1 MARRAPALTSVSV
14 TRKFRTRLRAVA
26 FGGAL
31 SLIVVV
37 SAGPV
42 WAAPVRSRAWAG
54 YQANHQKFRRVSAR
68 WTVPALTCPGTTGS
82 GDPDSYFFVGLGPSF
97 LSSERVGV
105 RELCT
110 GTLPAYI
117 AYLGMNGLY
126 EAQAVDPAPGDQI
139 SASVSFSSGKYR
151 FSLADAT
158 QSKSFSLKYSCGAFS
173 AGQGTCRRSTAEVVA
188 GLAAPGL
195 SPLADYGSATFQ
207 KISVTDARGQRG
219 SFAKNR
225 HWRIARLDEYSGAAL
240 AAAPSSLS
248 RRGTRFT
255 DAWRHP

>member
-1 MARRAPALTSVSV
+1 MARRVSAVMSVSL
-14 TRKFRTRLRAVA
+14 TRTARTRLGAVA

-37 SAGPV
+37 SAGPA
-42 WAAPVRSRAWAG
+42 WAAPVRSQAWAG

-68 WTVPALTCPGTTGS
+68 WTVPALTCPGTTVG

-97 LSSERVGV
+97 SSSERVGV
-105 RELCT
+105 REFCT

-139 SASVSFSSGKYR
+139 SASVFFASGKYR
-151 FSLADAT
+151 FSLVDAT
-158 QSKSFSLKYSCGAFS
+158 QRKSFSLQYACGAFS
-173 AGQGTCRRSTAEVVA
+173 AGQGPCRRSTAEVVA
-188 GLAAPGL
+188 GIAAPGL
-195 SPLADYGSATFQ
+195 SPLADYGSVTFQ
-207 KISVTDARGQRG
+207 KIGVTDARGQRG
-219 SFAKNR
+219 SFARNR
-225 HWRIARLDEYSGAAL
+225 HWKIARLDEYSGAAL
-240 AAAPSSLS
+240 AAASSSLS

-255 DAWRHP
+255 DAWHHR